1 MENESNIS
9 VTLKKLGNFW
19 LTHVNRKSFNGI
31 SMELMKKSST
41 MRKDF
46 FNKHSFTLSQ
56 SGLSTTEEFLL
67 RQNKIVDFIDDES
80 KLTLTVKGLILMEFS
95 LDNCDTQ
102 YDKFLDELNR
112 QYFESLTGKS
122 TSPLEAQE
130 KGFIIALL
138 GLVAFTPKTSV
149 KLSAFNDTYSN
160 IKSFKLCVDK
170 SLDFLQSLGKEYDD
184 STIKNIW
191 NLDVRGEDPVNARLA
206 RLNKIALKTNNIYKK
221 SGGHYLDVIENEN
234 LVQRKIE
241 ILLKKIFNHNTLEY
255 EKREEFVRLLQD
267 IYSERYKIINDV
279 PDFNQLEVKYKVSEC
294 VMTFVQ

>member
-80 KLTLTVKGLILMEFS
+80 KLTLTVKGLILLEFS